1 MIILGTSAPL
11 LTRLTGNPSQVH
23 TGFYNKTTT
32 PAAALIVLFCALVPF
47 VGWKGETWRGLW
59 KSSVRSLIVG
69 AAAIGIAFVAGAHEP
84 VSLLLVGLS
93 LFAAD
98 MNLRAVIRKSKDGRF
113 GGAGGYL
120 AHVGVGIFL
129 AGVVISGVYAVSRRV
144 MLPINQEVKV
154 GDSTLTFLRVIP
166 GTSTTKQAMEVRVKS
181 PEGKIAY
188 AYPKMYVNTKTNQ
201 MMANPAIRNSPL
213 FDFYVA
219 PQSYD
224 PGTPEQIGRE
234 VRLVKGTTTNIDGTG
249 FTFRDFN
256 ADRSAMMKGEKTVL
270 VLTDLTI
277 TPPDGTRHDVT
288 IQYTFH
294 IDRGEGESVEQEIPG
309 IPGGHVQV
317 LAVSPNDGAVVLRLL
332 GVSKNPADEH
342 RAATTESLSV
352 DVTRKPLISLVWGG
366 FYVMMAGALVALF
379 KRVKETRKAVLSE
392 STAAVRVPA
401 EPVPPAGSPIPVH
414 TRSRI

>member
-1 MIILGTSAPL
+1 VA
-11 LTRLTGNPSQVH
+11 V
-23 TGFYNKTTT
+23 
-32 PAAALIVLFCALVPF
+32 A
-47 VGWKGETWRGLW
+47 
-59 KSSVRSLIVG
+59 
-69 AAAIGIAFVAGAHEP
+69 IAFVAGAHQP

-93 LFAAD
+93 IFAAD
-98 MNLRAVIRKSKDGRF
+98 MNLRAVIRKSRDGRF

-129 AGVVISGVYAVSRRV
+129 AGVVISGVYAVSTRV
-144 MLPINQEVKV
+144 MLPIGQEVKV
-154 GDSTLTFLRVIP
+154 GGSTLTFLRVVP
-166 GTSTTKQAMEVRVKS
+166 ATATSKQAMEVRVKS
-181 PEGKIAY
+181 AEGKIAY
-188 AYPKMYVNTKTNQ
+188 AYPKMYVNSKTNQ

-224 PGTPEQIGRE
+224 PGTPEQVGRE

-249 FTFRDFN
+249 FTFRDFS
-256 ADRSAMMKGEKTVL
+256 ADRAAMMNGGQTVL

-288 IQYTFH
+288 VKYTFH
-294 IDRGEGESVEQEIPG
+294 MDRGEGESAEQEIPG
-309 IPGGHVQV
+309 IAGARVQV
-317 LAVSPNDGAVVLRLL
+317 LAVSPKDGAVVLRLM

-366 FYVMMAGALVALF
+366 FYVMMAGALVALY
-379 KRVKETRKAVLSE
+379 KRAKETRKAVLSE